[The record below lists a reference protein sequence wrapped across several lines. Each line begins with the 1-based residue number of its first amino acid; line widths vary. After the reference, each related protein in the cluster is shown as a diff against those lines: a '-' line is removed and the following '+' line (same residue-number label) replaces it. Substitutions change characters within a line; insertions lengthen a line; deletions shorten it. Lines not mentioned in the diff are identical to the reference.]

1 MRKGPMS
8 SKGNPFEGI
17 ARGRPLRGSRAVA
30 AHVWDDEKK
39 WRSAFRLDRGQ
50 LGLSIVVG
58 ELFGYSG
65 WIDHGLAEAAAG
77 EKRRRQRR
85 EMVRAQP

>member
-1 MRKGPMS
+1 VS
-8 SKGNPFEGI
+8 SKRNRFAGVK
-17 ARGRPLRGSRAVA
+17 RGKPLRGSKAVA
-30 AHVWDDEKK
+30 RHIWNDEKK
-39 WRSAFRLDRGQ
+39 RRSAFRLDREQ

-77 EKRRRQRR
+77 GKRRQQQRKER
-85 EMVRAQP
+85 KAEVV